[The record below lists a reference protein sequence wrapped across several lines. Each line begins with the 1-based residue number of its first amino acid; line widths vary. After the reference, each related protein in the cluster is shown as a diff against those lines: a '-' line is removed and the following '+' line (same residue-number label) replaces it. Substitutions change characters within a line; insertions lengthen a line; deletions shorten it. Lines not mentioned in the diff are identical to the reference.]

1 MPETIPIRILVVDD
15 SEFFAEMTAETM
27 RTDHDIDAVAE
38 TNVDDALELLEDEP
52 IDCVVSDYEMP
63 DRDGLDFLSS
73 VREQFGDLPF
83 ILLTGRGDETIASEA
98 IAKGVADYLL
108 KLEVV
113 EDQQYGRLANR
124 IRKVVSQQRAQ
135 RKHEL
140 LVENSPDAIAQ
151 VAADGELLT
160 VNPALSAIVDAE
172 PASLE
177 GRSLQSVLGD
187 VGQSRLE
194 TGRDALEND
203 ATESSEDV
211 YEERR
216 YHNLFVPVDVRE
228 DRRSFQMISRDVTER
243 IEHERRVRQQSERLE
258 TFASVV
264 SHDLRNPLTVALS
277 SLELIERDY
286 DVDPA
291 MADRMDRS
299 LTRMEHIIDD
309 VLTLARQGR
318 ADHDPEPVSLSAVV
332 DRAWE
337 NVAVNGAAVSVD
349 TGLTLSADPGRLQ
362 ELLEHLF
369 ENAHKHCD
377 SAVTVEVGALE
388 DGFYVA
394 DDGEGIPA
402 DDRDQ
407 VFDLGFSTSQEGTGM
422 GLSIVDQIV
431 AAHDWSIGVTAA
443 DGGGARFE
451 VTGVDIVDT
460 SGE

>member
-1 MPETIPIRILVVDD
+1 MANTIPIRTLVVDD
-15 SEFFAEMTAETM
+15 SEFFAEMTAETL
-27 RTDHDIDAVAE
+27 RTDHDIDTVAE
-38 TNVDDALELLEDEP
+38 TSVEDALALLDDEP
-52 IDCVVSDYEMP
+52 IDCIVSDYEMP
-63 DRDGLDFLSS
+63 DRDGLDFLES
-73 VREQFGDLPF
+73 VREQFGDIPF

-98 IAKGVADYLL
+98 IARGVADYLL

-124 IRKVVSQQRAQ
+124 ISKVVSQQRAQ

-160 VNPALSAIVDAE
+160 VNPALAAIVDAD
-172 PASLE
+172 PASLA
-177 GRSLQSVLGD
+177 GQRLQSVLGE
-187 VGQSRLE
+187 VGRSRLE
-194 TGRDALEND
+194 TGRQALEND
-203 ATESSEDV
+203 ATEGCEDV
-211 YEERR
+211 YGERR

-243 IEHERRVRQQSERLE
+243 VEHEREVRHQSERLE

-277 SLELIERDY
+277 SLELIERDC

-291 MADRMDRS
+291 IADRVDRS
-299 LTRMEHIIDD
+299 LTKMEHIIDD
-309 VLTLARQGR
+309 VLALARQGR
-318 ADHDPEPVSLSAVV
+318 ADHDPEPVSLSTVT

-337 NVAVNGAAVSVD
+337 NVASDGATVSVE
-349 TGLTLSADPGRLQ
+349 TGLTLAADPGRLQ

-369 ENAHKHCD
+369 ENASNHGG
-377 SAVTVEVGALE
+377 STVAVEVGALE

-402 DDRDQ
+402 DDREH
-407 VFDLGFSTSQEGTGM
+407 VFDLGFSTSQKGTGM
-422 GLSIVDQIV
+422 GLSIVEQI
-431 AAHDWSIGVTAA
+431 AASHDWSIGVTAA
-443 DGGGARFE
+443 DSGGARFE
-451 VTGVDIVDT
+451 ITGVDVRETD
-460 SGE
+460 SA